1 MDKISDNRFLKRLIM
16 VSIAVLVV
24 VYIGTVLNFIRNVW
38 DVIFPFVL
46 AMAISY
52 ILNIVMRFIEVKIL
66 GRIKTKWMDKLKRP
80 ISLFV
85 SIIFVLAIIVL
96 ILYLVIPQ
104 MANSLKIIVESVP
117 KLVQDIEK
125 WIQEHPRNEE
135 INKFIGERL
144 NEIQQNWQS
153 YANNIWEFIR
163 TNIGGVLGSTFDF
176 INGVFGAIYTIF
188 VTIIF
193 AVYILTGKERLGKE
207 FNSVIS
213 TYLPKKQ
220 LERTKYFIGVM
231 NDKFESFIK
240 GQVADAIIIGFLVYL
255 TVLIAGMPYAL
266 TIGIVVMVTAFIP
279 MLGAYIGGAIGF
291 VMIAAE
297 NIQQGFLFVLLLVIV
312 QQLEG
317 DLIYPRLIG
326 NSIGLPGIW
335 TFLAVIVGG
344 AIAGPVGMLLFVP
357 LSAGIYKIIQDD
369 IKNRKEKKKE
379 NKFEIEE
386 GKFIS

>member
-52 ILNIVMRFIEVKIL
+52 ILNILMRFIEVKIL

-335 TFLAVIVGG
+335 TILAVIVGG

>member
-1 MDKISDNRFLKRLIM
+1 MDKISDKRFLKRLIM
-16 VSIAVLVV
+16 ISIAVLII

-104 MANSLKIIVESVP
+104 MANSLKIIVEGVP
-117 KLVQDIEK
+117 KLVEDVEK
-125 WIQEHPRNEE
+125 WIQDHPRNEE

-153 YANNIWEFIR
+153 YANNILEFIR
-163 TNIGGVLGSTFDF
+163 NNIGGVVGSTFNF
-176 INGVFGAIYTIF
+176 INGVFGVIYTMF

-193 AVYILTGKERLGKE
+193 AIYILTGKERLGKE

-220 LERTKYFIGVM
+220 LERTKYFISVM

-255 TVLIAGMPYAL
+255 TVLIAGMPYAV

-297 NIQQGFLFVLLLVIV
+297 NVQQGLLFIVLLVIV

-344 AIAGPVGMLLFVP
+344 AIAGPIGMLLFVP
-357 LSAGIYKIIQDD
+357 LTAGFYKIIQDD
-369 IKNRKEKKKE
+369 IKNSKEKKKE
-379 NKFEIEE
+379 NKFEIDE
-386 GKFIS
+386 GKYIS

>member
-38 DVIFPFVL
+38 DVIFPFVF

-176 INGVFGAIYTIF
+176 INGLFGAIYTIF

>member
-1 MDKISDNRFLKRLIM
+1 MDKISDKRFLKRLIM
-16 VSIAVLVV
+16 ISIAVLII

-104 MANSLKIIVESVP
+104 MANSLKIIVEGVP
-117 KLVQDIEK
+117 KLVEDVEK
-125 WIQEHPRNEE
+125 WIQDHPRNEE

-153 YANNIWEFIR
+153 YANNILEFIR
-163 TNIGGVLGSTFDF
+163 NNIGGVVGSTFNF
-176 INGVFGAIYTIF
+176 INGVFGVIYTMF

-193 AVYILTGKERLGKE
+193 AIYILTGKERLGKE

-220 LERTKYFIGVM
+220 LERTKYFISVM

-255 TVLIAGMPYAL
+255 TVLIAGMPYAV

-297 NIQQGFLFVLLLVIV
+297 NVQQGLLFILLLVIV

-344 AIAGPVGMLLFVP
+344 AIAGPIGMLLFVP
-357 LSAGIYKIIQDD
+357 LTAGFYKIIQDD
-369 IKNRKEKKKE
+369 IKNSKEKKKE
-379 NKFEIEE
+379 NKFEIDE
-386 GKFIS
+386 GKYIS

>member
-1 MDKISDNRFLKRLIM
+1 MDKISDKRFLKRLIM
-16 VSIAVLVV
+16 ISIAVLII

-66 GRIKTKWMDKLKRP
+66 GRIKIKWMDKLKRP

-104 MANSLKIIVESVP
+104 MANSLKIIVEGVP
-117 KLVQDIEK
+117 KLVEDVEK
-125 WIQEHPRNEE
+125 WIQDHPRNEE

-153 YANNIWEFIR
+153 YANNILEFIR
-163 TNIGGVLGSTFDF
+163 NNIGGVVGSTFNF
-176 INGVFGAIYTIF
+176 INGVFGVIYTMF

-193 AVYILTGKERLGKE
+193 AIYILTGKERLGKE

-220 LERTKYFIGVM
+220 LERTKYFISVM

-255 TVLIAGMPYAL
+255 TVLIAGMPYAV

-297 NIQQGFLFVLLLVIV
+297 NVQQGLLFILLLVIV

-344 AIAGPVGMLLFVP
+344 AIAGPIGMLLFVP
-357 LSAGIYKIIQDD
+357 LTAGFYKIIQDD
-369 IKNRKEKKKE
+369 IKNSKEKKKE
-379 NKFEIEE
+379 NKFEIDE
-386 GKFIS
+386 GKYIS

>member
-96 ILYLVIPQ
+96 ILYLIIPQ

-176 INGVFGAIYTIF
+176 INGVFGAVYRIF

>member
-104 MANSLKIIVESVP
+104 MTNSLKIIVESVP

-176 INGVFGAIYTIF
+176 INGVFGAIYRIF

>member
-1 MDKISDNRFLKRLIM
+1 MDKISDKRFLKRLIM
-16 VSIAVLVV
+16 ISIAVLII

-66 GRIKTKWMDKLKRP
+66 GRIKIKWMDKLKRP

-104 MANSLKIIVESVP
+104 MANSLKIIVEGVP
-117 KLVQDIEK
+117 KLVEDVEK
-125 WIQEHPRNEE
+125 WIQDHPRNEE

-153 YANNIWEFIR
+153 YANNILEFIR
-163 TNIGGVLGSTFDF
+163 NNIGGVVGSTFNF
-176 INGVFGAIYTIF
+176 INGVFGVIYTMF

-193 AVYILTGKERLGKE
+193 AIYILTGKERLGKE

-220 LERTKYFIGVM
+220 LERTKYFISVM

-255 TVLIAGMPYAL
+255 TVLIADMPYAV

-297 NIQQGFLFVLLLVIV
+297 NVQQGLLFIVLLVIV

-357 LSAGIYKIIQDD
+357 LTAGFYKIIQDD
-369 IKNRKEKKKE
+369 IKNSKEKKKE
-379 NKFEIEE
+379 NKFEIDE
-386 GKFIS
+386 GKYIS